1 MTIGLGLVVFSVNF
15 ANLSENIDYQM
26 GEEGSD
32 SYKELTGEKKQPIG
46 RCLEIIKREVDMDS
60 SINVRCQQL

>member
-1 MTIGLGLVVFSVNF
+1 
-15 ANLSENIDYQM
+15 M

-32 SYKELTGEKKQPIG
+32 SYKEVTGEKKQPIG
-46 RCLEIIKREVDMDS
+46 RCLEIIKREVDMDF

>member
-15 ANLSENIDYQM
+15 ANFSENIDYQM

-32 SYKELTGEKKQPIG
+32 SYKELTGVKKTNP
-46 RCLEIIKREVDMDS
+46 LVDVWKS
-60 SINVRCQQL
+60 

>member
-15 ANLSENIDYQM
+15 ANFSENIDYQM

-32 SYKELTGEKKQPIG
+32 SYKELTCEKNPNP
-46 RCLEIIKREVDMDS
+46 LVDVWKS
-60 SINVRCQQL
+60 